1 MQCCTVR
8 PTKYG
13 LVCKTRPPVSFV
25 KSKFQKQNLLV
36 VPFHFVSQQKTRSS
50 TVVFDVAL
58 AVRPIRNNTFEIN
71 WYVVPLPNPV
81 GSTAKTSPSWH
92 TILWMHSISSSLR
105 ALWTKLS
112 REAFTTVFVD
122 RIEIHQ
128 SQPDSM
134 TKKRL
139 QGHASGYN
147 WWISIRS
154 VNNTEDWR
162 KFCSVLSTFCFLTN
176 QRKVQI
182 LD

>member
-1 MQCCTVR
+1 M
-8 PTKYG
+8 
-13 LVCKTRPPVSFV
+13 
-25 KSKFQKQNLLV
+25 SKFQKQNLV
-36 VPFHFVSQQKTRSS
+36 KVPFHSVSQQKTASS
-50 TVVFDVAL
+50 AVVFDVAL

-71 WYVVPLPNPV
+71 WYVALLLNPV
-81 GSTAKTSPSWH
+81 DSTSKTSLPWH
-92 TILWMHSISSSLR
+92 TILWIHSSCSSLR

-139 QGHASGYN
+139 QGHTSGCN

>member
-1 MQCCTVR
+1 M
-8 PTKYG
+8 
-13 LVCKTRPPVSFV
+13 
-25 KSKFQKQNLLV
+25 SKFQKQN
-36 VPFHFVSQQKTRSS
+36 
-50 TVVFDVAL
+50 VAL
-58 AVRPIRNNTFEIN
+58 CKPTKNKEYCGGFWCGVGCPIRNNTFEIN
-71 WYVVPLPNPV
+71 WYVYVALFPNPV
-81 GSTAKTSPSWH
+81 GSTAKTSLPWH
-92 TILWMHSISSSLR
+92 TILWMHSICSSLR

-139 QGHASGYN
+139 QGHTTGCN

-154 VNNTEDWR
+154 VNNTQDWR
-162 KFCSVLSTFCFLTN
+162 KFCSLLSTFCFLTN